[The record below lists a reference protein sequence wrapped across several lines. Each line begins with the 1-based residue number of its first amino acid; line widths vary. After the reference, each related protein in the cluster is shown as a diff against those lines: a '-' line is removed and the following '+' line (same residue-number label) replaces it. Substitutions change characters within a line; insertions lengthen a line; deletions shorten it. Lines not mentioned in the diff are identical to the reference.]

1 MVELFVG
8 IVTEKQKHMGVV
20 KPTLNKGYVRSERNA
35 EDMTPSFSIVIP
47 VHNRPKQVLRAIDS
61 ILRQSYEGPIQVVV
75 VDDGSTDDT
84 WDVVTRL
91 AEADHR
97 IDGIHYE
104 DNRGRVAARNRG
116 MQEAKNTFALWLDSD
131 DELYSGYLEIFA
143 DFLAKNPEVRL
154 ATCGAAVYN
163 DKTHSFHIREAFSP
177 LANTIFKSGKI
188 GTGSFVFRREDY
200 VKLPESRHPYGGSD
214 SFSGLVQEK
223 YPEIAALYGKN
234 DFGSYHPLGNAWG
247 DDYVE
252 FFLLTREND
261 AVAINMP
268 LYIQH
273 VRP

>member
-1 MVELFVG
+1 M
-8 IVTEKQKHMGVV
+8 
-20 KPTLNKGYVRSERNA
+20 P
-35 EDMTPSFSIVIP
+35 PSFSIIIP
-47 VHNRPKQVLRAIDS
+47 VYNRPKAVLQAIDS
-61 ILRQSYEGPIQVVV
+61 VLRQSYDGNFEVIV

-91 AEADHR
+91 AECDHR
-97 IDGIHYE
+97 ISGVRYE
-104 DNRGRVAARNRG
+104 DNRGRIAARNRG
-116 MQEAKNTFALWLDSD
+116 MQEARETFALWLDSD
-131 DELYSGYLEIFA
+131 DELYSGFLENFA
-143 DFLAKNPEVRL
+143 DCLSKNPEVRL

-163 DKTHSFHIREAFSP
+163 DKSHSFHTREAFAP
-177 LANTIFKSGKI
+177 LAGTLFRSGKI

-200 VKLPESRHPYGGSD
+200 VELPESRHPYGGPD

-234 DFGSYHPLGNAWG
+234 ESGSFLPLGNCWG

-252 FFLLTREND
+252 FFLLTRKND

-268 LYIQH
+268 LYVQH